1 MILKIS
7 YIFNSILLR
16 NKKKFGRWGER
27 RIWGCEGWTDF
38 CLFFVFF
45 AFFIFFYTE
54 LNRKSRE
61 NIGAVRKAAD
71 KVSNSAGRFPSM

>member
-1 MILKIS
+1 M
-7 YIFNSILLR
+7 FNSILLR
-16 NKKKFGRWGER
+16 NKNCWEDCRKGGA
-27 RIWGCEGWTDF
+27 GCEGWTDF
-38 CLFFVFF
+38 FCFLP
-45 AFFIFFYTE
+45 FYTE